1 MRGDCRG
8 LILYPGEPDSTSGF
22 SRWPGEAVPSL
33 VRPPLFGGCSV
44 EIGTFSMPCVGVQHP
59 SKLFPIRCR
68 CQALSL
74 PGLQPADDYK
84 SLRDDPL
91 LHAFTAACRYTHE
104 PATLLERLTKQLE
117 GQGAFAHPIPGACSS
132 NVASCGRCLL
142 GCWR

>member
-44 EIGTFSMPCVGVQHP
+44 EIGTLSMPCVGVQHP

-84 SLRDDPL
+84 SLREDPL
-91 LHAFTAACRYTHE
+91 LHAY
-104 PATLLERLTKQLE
+104 
-117 GQGAFAHPIPGACSS
+117 CSLPLHS
-132 NVASCGRCLL
+132 
-142 GCWR
+142 